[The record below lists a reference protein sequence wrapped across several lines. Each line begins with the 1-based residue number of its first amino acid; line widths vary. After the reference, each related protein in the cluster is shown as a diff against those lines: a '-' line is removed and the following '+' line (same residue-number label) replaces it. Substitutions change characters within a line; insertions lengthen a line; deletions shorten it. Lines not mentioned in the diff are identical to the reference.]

1 MTIKEYH
8 GDHEMPNEELLH
20 LVHTAFEDR
29 VKQGFNFIC
38 AAFSLETFRS
48 LTHNS
53 YIFVA
58 QDEHSPLI
66 GTVALTERVKRGI
79 RCGELEY
86 LAVLPDYNRKGIA
99 TMLLTALCERARK
112 LDLPF
117 IISDTAMHADSS
129 VKWHLRNGFKILRIK
144 QFDKRNYY
152 SYQFVKPIKTKSSTI
167 IVMLLRRI
175 IFFTSYIIYRIKTIK

>member
-1 MTIKEYH
+1 
-8 GDHEMPNEELLH
+8 MPNEELLH

-29 VKQGFNFIC
+29 VRQGFNFIC

-99 TMLLTALCERARK
+99 TMLLIALCERARK

-129 VKWHLRNGFKILRIK
+129 VIWHLRNGFKILRIK
-144 QFDKRNYY
+144 QFEKRDYY